1 MAGEIILAVDDL
13 PQNLMTIKLGLRK
26 FDYTFHSAS
35 NGDEALELLQTL
47 RPDVILMDIQM
58 PHRDGFST
66 VQELKKMPEM
76 QDVPVIFLSAMRDVE
91 NIVRC
96 FDSGGV
102 DYISKP
108 FRQQELIA
116 RIETHLKIKRLKEQV
131 DRERD
136 RMKAIL
142 GNILPGSYINEL
154 TDGKRPGSQLFEN
167 VVVMFTD
174 FKNFTG
180 LSEKLGP
187 EASIEHLNRLFFA
200 FDEIID
206 YFGLERIKTLGDGY
220 FAVSGI
226 NTHTG
231 DAALKSVCA
240 MLKMQEFA
248 IFYDEKT
255 PDEEWKLRIGAHI
268 GPVIAGIVG
277 FQKIAF
283 DVWGSTVNVAARLQS
298 VADTKGIVISDAL
311 LSEVYDFVQ
320 VEHSQIVNLHH
331 VGETKVHFVSGL
343 SETCPENISDN
354 FNKLDIHQLYEKYDL
369 DSDMISRLFSENR

>member
-1 MAGEIILAVDDL
+1 
-13 PQNLMTIKLGLRK
+13 
-26 FDYTFHSAS
+26 
-35 NGDEALELLQTL
+35 
-47 RPDVILMDIQM
+47 
-58 PHRDGFST
+58 
-66 VQELKKMPEM
+66 M

-206 YFGLERIKTLGDGY
+206 YFGLERIK
-220 FAVSGI
+220 
-226 NTHTG
+226 NTG
-231 DAALKSVCA
+231 R
-240 MLKMQEFA
+240 
-248 IFYDEKT
+248 
-255 PDEEWKLRIGAHI
+255 W
-268 GPVIAGIVG
+268 
-277 FQKIAF
+277 
-283 DVWGSTVNVAARLQS
+283 
-298 VADTKGIVISDAL
+298 
-311 LSEVYDFVQ
+311 
-320 VEHSQIVNLHH
+320 
-331 VGETKVHFVSGL
+331 
-343 SETCPENISDN
+343 
-354 FNKLDIHQLYEKYDL
+354 
-369 DSDMISRLFSENR
+369 LFCRFRY

>member
-187 EASIEHLNRLFFA
+187 KPV
-200 FDEIID
+200 
-206 YFGLERIKTLGDGY
+206 FGI
-220 FAVSGI
+220 
-226 NTHTG
+226 
-231 DAALKSVCA
+231 
-240 MLKMQEFA
+240 
-248 IFYDEKT
+248 
-255 PDEEWKLRIGAHI
+255 
-268 GPVIAGIVG
+268 
-277 FQKIAF
+277 
-283 DVWGSTVNVAARLQS
+283 
-298 VADTKGIVISDAL
+298 
-311 LSEVYDFVQ
+311 
-320 VEHSQIVNLHH
+320 
-331 VGETKVHFVSGL
+331 
-343 SETCPENISDN
+343 
-354 FNKLDIHQLYEKYDL
+354 
-369 DSDMISRLFSENR
+369 